1 MKTTAQMDKV
11 ESTRV
16 QTIEKINCSI
26 NECHTLEQLSSIEQF
41 LNRYYRSFSF
51 DPKYFRQEWTL
62 DTQIRKRKLHL
73 STLIIEESTD
83 SIFGSELMS
92 LNRLSM
98 YIKSNSIVKL
108 REDWVELRSQLIG
121 IDISAYPAM
130 NEKIAYLKNPS
141 RYENQFIREVQD
153 MVYKTWH
160 KLSII

>member
-1 MKTTAQMDKV
+1 MKTNAQMDKV
-11 ESTRV
+11 ENLRV

-26 NECHTLEQLSSIEQF
+26 NECHTLEQLSSVEQF

-73 STLIIEESTD
+73 STLIMEESTD

-92 LNRLSM
+92 LNRLNV
-98 YIKSNSIVKL
+98 YIKSHSLVTL
-108 REDWVELRSQLIG
+108 RENWVELRSQLIG
-121 IDISAYPAM
+121 IDISSYTAM

-153 MVYKTWH
+153 MVYRTWH

>member
-1 MKTTAQMDKV
+1 MDKV
-11 ESTRV
+11 ENLRV

-26 NECHTLEQLSSIEQF
+26 NECHTLEQLSSVEQF

-51 DPKYFRQEWTL
+51 DPRYFRQEWTL

-73 STLIIEESTD
+73 STLIVEESTD

-92 LNRLSM
+92 LNRLNV
-98 YIKSNSIVKL
+98 YIKSHSLVTL
-108 REDWVELRSQLIG
+108 RENWVELRSQLIG
-121 IDISAYPAM
+121 IDTSAYPAM

-153 MVYKTWH
+153 MVYRTWH